1 MRHFLF
7 FLLMSLVFTLQ
18 AKDKPAN
25 FVIFLTDD
33 QGWGDLGVQGHP
45 LIKTPNLDQF
55 AKEGVRLTQC
65 YSACGV
71 CSPSRSS
78 ILTGRTPY
86 RNGVWRW
93 IPAGHQVHLRTS
105 EITIPEALKTKGYAT
120 CHTGKWHLNGFFND
134 PRHPQPNDHGYDW
147 WLATQNNASPHHINP
162 KNFVRNGQAV
172 GVIEGASAV
181 IASKEAVHWLR
192 KERDKEKPF
201 FITVWTHEPHLPI
214 ESAPEFMQ
222 PYADI
227 DDEGI
232 RQHHGNITQLDHA
245 FGLLMKEL
253 DQQGLTEDTF
263 VFFTS
268 DNGPEGAGT
277 KGRTRG
283 STGGLR
289 GRKRW
294 SHEGGIRVPGIA
306 RWPGHIKPGTTSS
319 VPVIGSDLFSTV
331 LAIAGV
337 NLPKDRVIDGVDMR
351 PALAGKPVERPV
363 PLYWRNHLAPKDNHV
378 ALRVGDWKIV
388 ADESLQQF
396 QLYEIEKDW
405 REEKDLAEEMPDKLA
420 SMKAALL
427 KVHGEV
433 EKEGPSE
440 WWLNEQPRQ
449 HGKRTKGKK
458 LSEGKDE
465 TGDWEIVKGGTVSKD
480 SKGYLLNALG
490 GEAFALHKL
499 DHPVGEKI
507 AFELEYQAAVK
518 ERTRNACLVL
528 GAEPLNDK
536 LWKAGSMIGMGAHG
550 IFPGSWANTS
560 AGTLKRASLN
570 PDASFKATVT
580 IDTVKRLLT
589 LKVDETEIVMQIP
602 KDLEKIKYYGIY
614 AKDTK
619 TRFSPVAIE

>member
-1 MRHFLF
+1 MIAVVGVGFAF
-7 FLLMSLVFTLQ
+7 DLQ
-18 AKDKPAN
+18 AKDKPTN

-45 LIKTPNLDQF
+45 RIKTPNLDKF
-55 AKEGVRLTQC
+55 ASQGVRLTQC
-65 YSACGV
+65 YAACGV

-78 ILTGRTPY
+78 VLTGRTPY

-93 IPAGHQVHLRTS
+93 IPSGHQVHLRTS
-105 EITIPEALKTKGYAT
+105 EITIPEVLKAKGYTT
-120 CHTGKWHLNGFFND
+120 CHAGKWHLNGFFND

-162 KNFVRNGQAV
+162 KNFVRNGKAV

-181 IASKEAVHWLR
+181 IAAQEATHWLR
-192 KERDKEKPF
+192 KERDKDKPF

-214 ESAPEFMQ
+214 ESAPEFMK

-245 FGLLMKEL
+245 FGVLMKEL
-253 DQQGLTEDTF
+253 DEQGLAEDTF

-319 VPVIGSDLFSTV
+319 VPVIGSDLFPTILSIV
-331 LAIAGV
+331 GSE
-337 NLPKDRVIDGVDMR
+337 LPKDRVIDGVDMR

-363 PLYWRNHLAPKDNHV
+363 PLYWRNHLAPADNHV
-378 ALRVGDWKIV
+378 ALRIGDWKIV
-388 ADESLQQF
+388 GDEALQKF

-405 REEKDLAEEMPDKLA
+405 KEQTDLAVKMPEKLA

-440 WWLNEQPRQ
+440 WWVNEKPRQ
-449 HGKRTKGKK
+449 RGKRTKGKK

-465 TGDWEIVKGGTVSKD
+465 TGDWEIVKGGTVTKD
-480 SKGYLLNALG
+480 GEGYLLDAG
-490 GEAFALHKL
+490 QGEAFALHKL
-499 DHPVGEKI
+499 DRAVGKKI
-507 AFELEYQAAVK
+507 TFELEYQAAVK

-536 LWKAGSMIGMGAHG
+536 LWKAGSMIGMGSHG
-550 IFPGSWANTS
+550 IFPGAWANTS
-560 AGTLKRASLN
+560 LGTVKKVALN
-570 PDASFKATVT
+570 PDESFKAVVT
-580 IDTVKRLLT
+580 IDTVKGLLT
-589 LKVDETEIVMQIP
+589 LKVGKTEVVMQTP
-602 KDLEKIKYYGIY
+602 KDLEKIQYYGIY
-614 AKDTK
+614 AKGTK
-619 TRFSPVAIE
+619 TRFSPVTIK